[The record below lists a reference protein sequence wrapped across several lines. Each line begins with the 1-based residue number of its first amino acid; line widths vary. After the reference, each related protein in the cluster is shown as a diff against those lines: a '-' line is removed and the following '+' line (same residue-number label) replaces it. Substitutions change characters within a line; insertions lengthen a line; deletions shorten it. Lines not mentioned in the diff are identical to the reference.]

1 MKDIKDFLGAL
12 KEILRKDPR
21 YKLEAYSF
29 LMSALNFTVS
39 KFPEPRH
46 VTGQELLQGIRRYG
60 LEQFGPMTRTV
71 FEHWGIK
78 STKDFGNIVF
88 NLIDVGLLGKTE
100 EDSIDD
106 FKDVYDFEEAF
117 DKDYKYKLGE

>member
-12 KEILRKDPR
+12 KKILGKDSR
-21 YKLEAYSF
+21 YKLEAYTF
-29 LMSALNFTVS
+29 LMAALDYTVS
-39 KFPEPRH
+39 KLPEHRH
-46 VTGQELLQGIRRYG
+46 VTGQELLEGVKEYG

-71 FEHWGIK
+71 FEHWGVT
-78 STKDFGNIVF
+78 STEDFGNIVF

-106 FKDVYDFEEAF
+106 FKGVYDFKEAF
-117 DKDYKYKLGE
+117 DKDYRYKLDE

>member
-12 KEILRKDPR
+12 KGILRKDPR

-39 KFPEPRH
+39 KLPKPRH
-46 VTGQELLQGIRRYG
+46 VTGQELVEGIREYG

-71 FEHWGIK
+71 FEHWGIR
-78 STKDFGNIVF
+78 STEDFGNIVF
-88 NLIDVGLLGKTE
+88 NLTDVGLLGKTE
-100 EDSIDD
+100 EDSVDD
-106 FKDVYDFEEAF
+106 FKGVYDFEVF
-117 DKDYKYKLGE
+117 DKNYRYKLEE